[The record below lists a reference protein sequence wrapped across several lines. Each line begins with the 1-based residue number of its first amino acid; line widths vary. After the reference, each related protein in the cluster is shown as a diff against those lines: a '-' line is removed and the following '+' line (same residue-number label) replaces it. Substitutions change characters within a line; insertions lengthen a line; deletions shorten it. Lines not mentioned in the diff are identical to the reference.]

1 MNDAIDF
8 AINTVLEHG
17 VGIEITY
24 QRPSFQSCAVMQ
36 HNLVIINPN
45 ANDKANLPFVI
56 LHELGHIVLTHQDLG
71 CVSPAARIKQEHEAD
86 RFAAELIWDYSQQ
99 LGVEYDNAY
108 NFMAAFGIP
117 SRMFGVVIN
126 LMKGIA

>member
-8 AINTVLEHG
+8 AINAVLEYG

-45 ANDKANLPFVI
+45 ANDKVELPFVI
-56 LHELGHIVLTHQDLG
+56 LHELGHIVLAHQDLG
-71 CVSPAARIKQEHEAD
+71 CISPAARITQEYEAD

-99 LGVEYDNAY
+99 LGVDYDNVY
-108 NFMAAFGIP
+108 NFMQAFGIP
-117 SRMFGVVIN
+117 SKMIGVVIN

>member
-8 AINTVLEHG
+8 ALNTVLDHG

-24 QRPSFQSCAVMQ
+24 QRPSFLSCAVVQ
-36 HNLVIINPN
+36 HNLVIISPN
-45 ANDKANLPFVI
+45 ASGKANLPFVL

-86 RFAAELIWDYSQQ
+86 RFAAELIWNYSQQ
-99 LGVEYDNAY
+99 LGIEYDNAY
-108 NFMAAFGIP
+108 NFMSAFGIP
-117 SRMFGVVIN
+117 RKMFGVVIDF
-126 LMKGIA
+126 MKVIA

>member
-1 MNDAIDF
+1 MNGAIDF
-8 AINTVLEHG
+8 AVNTVFEYG

-45 ANDKANLPFVI
+45 ANATANLPFVI
-56 LHELGHIVLTHQDLG
+56 LHELGHIVLAHQDLG
-71 CVSPAARIKQEHEAD
+71 CVSPAARIVQEHEAD
-86 RFAAELIWDYSQQ
+86 RFATELIWDYSQR
-99 LGVEYDNAY
+99 LGVDYDNAY
-108 NFMAAFGIP
+108 NFMQAFGIP
-117 SRMFGVVIN
+117 SKMFGVVIN

>member
-8 AINTVLEHG
+8 ALNTVLDHG

-24 QRPSFQSCAVMQ
+24 QRPGFQSCAVVQ

-86 RFAAELIWDYSQQ
+86 RFAAELICKYSQQ
-99 LGVEYDNAY
+99 LGVDYDNAY
-108 NFMAAFGIP
+108 NFMEAFGIP
-117 SRMFGVVIN
+117 SRMLGVVIK
-126 LMKGIA
+126 LMKRMA